1 MTTHATRAR
10 LTTYASLAAATAAAA
25 VGGTADAS
33 TVVSTALNG
42 TVIGWNTG
50 AGQTPTTTVTNFGGL
65 GVNNGFKIATRATAF
80 GRYSASS
87 FFGVVIAWHGAGS
100 GQFRRGGTGTN
111 PAFLAAYGSNQA
123 AGTTA
128 SAFANVNL
136 ATFNGGDAGN
146 AAFSGASPQTSK
158 YLLFNFQAS
167 GSTYYGWIEI
177 LATTTG
183 VDGGTISRYSATLGR
198 WAYDTSGTAIT
209 AGQIITSAVPGGA
222 GLAALA
228 FGAAGLRGRRR
239 SRN

>member
-1 MTTHATRAR
+1 MNAPSRRERPALYR
-10 LTTYASLAAATAAAA
+10 LPLLALGFIALI
-25 VGGTADAS
+25 VG
-33 TVVSTALNG
+33 
-42 TVIGWNTG
+42 TG
-50 AGQTPTTTVTNFGGL
+50 AGLARL
-65 GVNNGFKIATRATAF
+65 GWPMPDLAA
-80 GRYSASS
+80 SAAALHGPLMITG
-87 FFGVVIAWHGAGS
+87 FFGVVIEWQGAGN
-100 GQFRRGGTGTN
+100 GQFRRGGPGLN
-111 PAFLAAYGSNQA
+111 QAFLASYGSNQTAGIGA
-123 AGTTA
+123 A
-128 SAFANVNL
+128 AFANVNL
-136 ATFNGGDAGN
+136 ATFNGVDDGN
-146 AAFSGASPQTSK
+146 AAFSGASK